1 MKTYNEEEYQT
12 QIIKEREQEIVKTA
26 NDINTI
32 NAIFKDLNQ
41 LVVNQQDAVDDI
53 ENQINNS
60 LSSTSDGVNQLTHA
74 KNNQRAKNNYCLC
87 IICFSTFLIFCL
99 FLILKIQ

>member
-60 LSSTSDGVNQLTHA
+60 LSSTSDGVNQLTKA

-87 IICFSTFLIFCL
+87 IICFSIFLIFCL